1 MKKLFLICVFLASKI
16 LSADPTP
23 SAPFIY
29 TVGYS
34 TGDIASDYISINF
47 SISELISAPNLEV
60 LNEDI
65 NDARSQVETTSQK
78 FLADLAGLKINS
90 QDITVGPIEADGI
103 PPTSISRN
111 IQINFRNMDS
121 YPNLL
126 QVLDSDTGVKI
137 TDKEYSSTKSEEFV
151 NELEDQAVADAKQKA
166 TRIAEAAGLRI
177 IGVYSIAPVVPDEI
191 SQQFLGAGRKTT
203 DKYSAVAFET
213 SKPNGTRISFTS
225 IVHVIYLV
233 GPAGKSP

>member
-1 MKKLFLICVFLASKI
+1 MKKLFLIFIFSVSKM

-34 TGDIASDYISINF
+34 TGEIAADYIFINF
-47 SISELISAPNLEV
+47 SVSAPISAPNLEL

-65 NDARSQVETTSQK
+65 NDAHGQVETTSQK
-78 FLADLAGLKINS
+78 FLADLAGLKISS
-90 QDITVGPIEADGI
+90 QDIIAGPIEADGI
-103 PPTSISRN
+103 PPTNISRN
-111 IQINFRNMDS
+111 IQINFRNMDN

-126 QVLDSDTGVKI
+126 QVLDSDTGVQI

-166 TRIAEAAGLRI
+166 TRIAADAGLRI
-177 IGVYSIAPVVPDEI
+177 IGVYAIAPVVPDEI

-213 SKPNGTRISFTS
+213 SKPNGTRISFTC